1 LKLNATEILPV
12 VLNRQGIIGVD
23 SLVRD
28 IVSEVLIAAKEV
40 DLSIWSQDNRIDN
53 CHIRQPAGSNLQKS
67 QDRALRAATKP
78 GDTMFVSTRNDRFE
92 PCIAHHFEKAEI
104 TLKMA

>member
-1 LKLNATEILPV
+1 MSKVYEPVATKEISLPVGPSEGSLKLNATEILPV

-40 DLSIWSQDNRIDN
+40 DLSIWPQDNRIDN
-53 CHIRQPAGSNLQKS
+53 CH
-67 QDRALRAATKP
+67 LRHLACP
-78 GDTMFVSTRNDRFE
+78 NS
-92 PCIAHHFEKAEI
+92 
-104 TLKMA
+104 